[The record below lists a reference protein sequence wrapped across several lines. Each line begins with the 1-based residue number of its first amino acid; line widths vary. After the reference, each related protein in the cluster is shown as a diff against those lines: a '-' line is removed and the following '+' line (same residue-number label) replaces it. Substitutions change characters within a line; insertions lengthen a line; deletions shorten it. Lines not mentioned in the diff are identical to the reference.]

1 MKRYLFLLFGLF
13 SLGGWTQSLPSTEN
27 YIYTKICLSADC
39 VKKSET
45 VQYYDGLGRPK
56 QIVGVKATPKGRDL
70 VTPIEYDAFG
80 RQAKDYLPIPQSGTL
95 GGNIYANPQS
105 NASATYGSE
114 KIYAEKIFE
123 NSPLD
128 RVLAQVQV
136 GNDWS
141 NRPIN
146 FGYDANTTADAVKK
160 YTTSTTWADGA
171 TVSILTLS
179 GVYDNAQLYKNT
191 VTDEDGNT
199 TIEFKNGEGQTL
211 LVRKTD
217 GTQNIDTYYV
227 YNEYNQLAFVIP
239 PLAAAKPSLGT
250 SDLDALC
257 YQYRYDGKNRLVE
270 KKLPGKG
277 WEWMVYDQQDR
288 LVLSQDALQRGKE
301 WFFTKYDALGR
312 VAYTGLFSNTASRV
326 SMQTALSNMNV
337 NRANNERRTDA
348 PFTLNGATV
357 YYTREAFPK
366 SSFKLLSVNYYDTYP
381 ADAPA
386 VPTNIMGQETLKPTI
401 TNNRSTKGLP
411 TAVYLKNLEDDAWTK
426 TYTYYDTKA
435 RPIATHSINHLG
447 GYTKTESLLDFSG
460 VALSQNTTHKR
471 DAGSSEVK
479 VAERLTYD
487 HQNRLLQH
495 YHKVDS
501 GVEELLANH
510 TYDELGRVA
519 VKKVGGSIGAPL
531 QQLDYSYNIRG
542 WLTKL
547 NRPEAL
553 GTDLFGF
560 ELRYQNPV
568 ASDAKQQPRY
578 NGNIAQ
584 MDWVSRQDG
593 QLRRYT
599 YQYDP
604 LNRLRNAYYSK
615 PNATVPITNAY
626 NEYLAYDANGN
637 ITTLHRFGGS
647 DQNMAVKIDQ
657 LTYTYNGN
665 QLTEVVDA
673 TRNISGY
680 PLGGNAITYDANG
693 NMTSLLDKKISR
705 IGYNT
710 LNLPNQVQSAAG
722 NLSYTYRAD
731 GVKVSQ
737 QRTIPNGFIRK
748 DYIAGFHHETKEETM
763 YIGNPVEPQEPIL
776 VVGDSFE
783 KKPTPPSQT
792 SVTQRLLFFPTA
804 EGYYDYL
811 HKRYVYH
818 YTDHLGNV
826 RLSYY
831 RSSNG
836 NLTIDKESNYYPFG
850 LEHTGYNGLLGNQRY
865 NYKYNGKELQT
876 EIGMYDYGARFYMP
890 DLGRWGVVDPL
901 AEETMELYSYV
912 KNNPIM
918 LIDPTGMEAED
929 PEDPPKKSKYIGQ
942 IYKDGTGT
950 FVGGKDGSWNA
961 TRNDGS
967 KETIIPE
974 VIITKSNSDDFVKN
988 TLDKVGNVNDV
999 IDNTGSSLQA
1009 NAGLTR
1015 LGSNRKLYF
1024 ETLNGG
1030 VFKGNQYV
1038 STTSVIKYGSR
1049 ITRVTGPIGY
1059 AISVGQIGYGVYK
1072 DGGDFGNNAK
1082 VATGGVVGG
1091 FAGGLL
1097 GAKVGGIVGA
1107 KAGAF
1112 IGVWFG
1118 GIGAA
1123 PGAAIGGVVG
1133 GIIGG
1138 VSGGYYGGE
1147 YGEQITREHIKK

>member
-1 MKRYLFLLFGLF
+1 MKKHLFLLFWLF
-13 SLGGWTQSLPSTEN
+13 SLGSWAQSLPSTEN
-27 YIYTKICLSADC
+27 YIYTKTCLSADC

-95 GGNIYANPQS
+95 GGGIYANPQS
-105 NASATYGSE
+105 NASPTYGSE

-160 YTTSTTWADGA
+160 YTTSTTWVDGA

-312 VAYTGLFSNTASRV
+312 VVYTGLFSNTASRV

-460 VALSQNTTHKR
+460 VVLSQNTIHKR
-471 DAGSSEVK
+471 DSGSSEVK

-510 TYDELGRVA
+510 AYDELGRVA

-568 ASDAKQQPRY
+568 ASDVKQQPRY

-626 NEYLAYDANGN
+626 DEYLAYDANGN
-637 ITTLHRFGGS
+637 ITTLYRFGGS
-647 DQNMAVKIDQ
+647 DQNMAVKIDE

-665 QLTEVVDA
+665 QLTKVVDA

-722 NLSYTYRAD
+722 KLSYTYRAD
-731 GVKVSQ
+731 GAKLKKEFNTNV
-737 QRTIPNGFIRK
+737 IDYLDGFQ
-748 DYIAGFHHETKEETM
+748 YEA
-763 YIGNPVEPQEPIL
+763 
-776 VVGDSFE
+776 S
-783 KKPTPPSQT
+783 
-792 SVTQRLLFFPTA
+792 RLQFFPTS

-818 YTDHLGNV
+818 YIDHLGNV

-831 RSSNG
+831 KGSN
-836 NLTIDKESNYYPFG
+836 NLVIDKESNYYPFG
-850 LEHTGYNGLLGNQRY
+850 LEHTGYNGLLGNQS
-865 NYKYNGKELQT
+865 YKYSFQGQERQDETGWLSFKWRNYLPDVG
-876 EIGMYDYGARFYMP
+876 RFFNI
-890 DLGRWGVVDPL
+890 DPL
-901 AEETMELYSYV
+901 AEKFTYWTPYAFS
-912 KNNPIM
+912 
-918 LIDPTGMEAED
+918 
-929 PEDPPKKSKYIGQ
+929 
-942 IYKDGTGT
+942 
-950 FVGGKDGSWNA
+950 
-961 TRNDGS
+961 
-967 KETIIPE
+967 
-974 VIITKSNSDDFVKN
+974 
-988 TLDKVGNVNDV
+988 GNRV
-999 IDNTGSSLQA
+999 IDARELEGLEPVEINKTNSLCILNNT
-1009 NAGLTR
+1009 
-1015 LGSNRKLYF
+1015 
-1024 ETLNGG
+1024 
-1030 VFKGNQYV
+1030 
-1038 STTSVIKYGSR
+1038 
-1049 ITRVTGPIGY
+1049 
-1059 AISVGQIGYGVYK
+1059 
-1072 DGGDFGNNAK
+1072 DF
-1082 VATGGVVGG
+1082 
-1091 FAGGLL
+1091 
-1097 GAKVGGIVGA
+1097 
-1107 KAGAF
+1107 
-1112 IGVWFG
+1112 
-1118 GIGAA
+1118 
-1123 PGAAIGGVVG
+1123 
-1133 GIIGG
+1133 
-1138 VSGGYYGGE
+1138 
-1147 YGEQITREHIKK
+1147 